1 MDGSRLGP
9 PLPSLCHWDAHRLQ
23 GQGLLGWLG
32 LRLSQFCPNPDLSP
46 SSTLLHP
53 VLFLLHLCLSL
64 LGLESIPTRTP
75 IPVSSPTP
83 TPTPTLSRLLTVS
96 FSLHLH
102 LCPHFELYL
111 WLFPSI
117 FSRNK
122 WPQRWSQALWGCQSP
137 ETIRESQPR
146 P

>member
-32 LRLSQFCPNPDLSP
+32 LRLSRFCPNPDLSP

-83 TPTPTLSRLLTVS
+83 PHPVPSPHRLILPSSPPLSPLRAL
-96 FSLHLH
+96 SL
-102 LCPHFELYL
+102 
-111 WLFPSI
+111 
-117 FSRNK
+117 
-122 WPQRWSQALWGCQSP
+122 ALSVYFFTQ
-137 ETIRESQPR
+137 
-146 P
+146 